1 MTVTPARRP
10 PASGDVR
17 ACLSDFLVANYA
29 RLIGRLRARLGCED
43 LASDSLHDAWLRLA
57 DGSAP
62 EPGGAAGVVNPG
74 AYLFRMAC
82 NIAIDRLRAEQLR
95 RAGGPELE
103 PDEVEDGAP
112 GPQQIAQARSS
123 LRDFLREVD
132 TLPRQQRA
140 VYIDVRIEGLP
151 QSAAASRYGLSSRIV
166 RRHLRDAGRHMAG
179 YAHRLAC
186 PTPPRA
192 RESRARRRICRR
204 GRKSFIWGRYDF
216 RHPPAARSRRGR
228 PVTVQPRSS
237 PSAMPRNPPRDT
249 AGQQGFTLVEVMVV
263 LVIVGIATAALGL
276 SIRSDPARRLRDDA
290 QQLALRMQTAQQEAR
305 ADGRPIAWQADLS
318 GYRYT
323 RGTWALD
330 DAAPTL
336 DMTRLDAF
344 ERDATLRPQRWQ
356 SGEVRDDAR
365 QAGDAGWRMVRRAL
379 AAETLQRRGRSG
391 LAAHRRRTLC
401 GPVARGPAGAGIH
414 AAGNPDRAG
423 HRQRGA
429 GAVMRTTG
437 MLTTNNGVLR
447 DRALALMSA
456 QNRLVELQLA
466 PPVATV
472 SRDRAP
478 CPQGGLAL
486 VCETRLTDVVRIP
499 PGDRGSVPR
508 PAGGPRLATLS
519 AALDNQR

>member
-166 RRHLRDAGRHMAG
+166 RHLRDAGRHMAG
-179 YAHRLAC
+179 MRTGWPVRRRRARSETAARAGESVAADANPSYGVATIFVTR
-186 PTPPRA
+186 PPRA
-192 RESRARRRICRR
+192 AGVAARHRPAPFESIRHAQESSARHSRPAGIHAGRGHGGAGHRRHRHGRTGPVHPFRSGPQAARRR
-204 GRKSFIWGRYDF
+204 S
-216 RHPPAARSRRGR
+216 AAGAAHADRAAG
-228 PVTVQPRSS
+228 
-237 PSAMPRNPPRDT
+237 SAR
-249 AGQQGFTLVEVMVV
+249 
-263 LVIVGIATAALGL
+263 
-276 SIRSDPARRLRDDA
+276 
-290 QQLALRMQTAQQEAR
+290 
-305 ADGRPIAWQADLS
+305 DGRPIAWQADLS

-356 SGEVRDDAR
+356 SGEVRVTPAR
-365 QAGDAGWRMVRRAL
+365 PVTLDGEWFGEPWQLKLSNG
-379 AAETLQRRGRSG
+379 AAEVVL
-391 LAAHRRRTLC
+391 RRT
-401 GPVARGPAGAGIH
+401 
-414 AAGNPDRAG
+414 
-423 HRQRGA
+423 
-429 GAVMRTTG
+429 
-437 MLTTNNGVLR
+437 
-447 DRALALMSA
+447 
-456 QNRLVELQLA
+456 
-466 PPVATV
+466 
-472 SRDRAP
+472 
-478 CPQGGLAL
+478 GGG
-486 VCETRLTDVVRIP
+486 RYVV
-499 PGDRGSVPR
+499 
-508 PAGGPRLATLS
+508 
-519 AALDNQR
+519 Q

>member
-10 PASGDVR
+10 SASGDVR

-43 LASDSLHDAWLRLA
+43 LASDSLHDACLRLA
-57 DGSAP
+57 DGPAP

-192 RESRARRRICRR
+192 
-204 GRKSFIWGRYDF
+204 
-216 RHPPAARSRRGR
+216 
-228 PVTVQPRSS
+228 Q
-237 PSAMPRNPPRDT
+237 
-249 AGQQGFTLVEVMVV
+249 
-263 LVIVGIATAALGL
+263 
-276 SIRSDPARRLRDDA
+276 
-290 QQLALRMQTAQQEAR
+290 
-305 ADGRPIAWQADLS
+305 
-318 GYRYT
+318 
-323 RGTWALD
+323 
-330 DAAPTL
+330 
-336 DMTRLDAF
+336 
-344 ERDATLRPQRWQ
+344 
-356 SGEVRDDAR
+356 
-365 QAGDAGWRMVRRAL
+365 
-379 AAETLQRRGRSG
+379 
-391 LAAHRRRTLC
+391 
-401 GPVARGPAGAGIH
+401 
-414 AAGNPDRAG
+414 
-423 HRQRGA
+423 
-429 GAVMRTTG
+429 
-437 MLTTNNGVLR
+437 
-447 DRALALMSA
+447 
-456 QNRLVELQLA
+456 
-466 PPVATV
+466 
-472 SRDRAP
+472 
-478 CPQGGLAL
+478 
-486 VCETRLTDVVRIP
+486 
-499 PGDRGSVPR
+499 
-508 PAGGPRLATLS
+508 
-519 AALDNQR
+519 

>member
-1 MTVTPARRP
+1 MGLREHVDDVLRGHAAMLERAVAQLALRTDAAVLCRAFILQLLYPVGSRRYFLEQIAYNLLFRWFAGLTQGLGADEEADLDRELDLIGRRPEIVQVLHQALDDGLLTPPSWAVRKRAARVRPAPDSARLREALRATRRTRAWPARVDAVASRSRPTDSIGMTVTPARRP

-57 DGSAP
+57 DGPAP

-123 LRDFLREVD
+123 CATSFGKWTRCPGSSAPCTSTCASKGCRKARR
-132 TLPRQQRA
+132 PRATACRRA
-140 VYIDVRIEGLP
+140 SCSGTCAMRAGTWRVCAQAGL
-151 QSAAASRYGLSSRIV
+151 SDAAARSETAARASESGAVDANPSYGVATIFVTR
-166 RRHLRDAGRHMAG
+166 
-179 YAHRLAC
+179 
-186 PTPPRA
+186 PPRA
-192 RESRARRRICRR
+192 A
-204 GRKSFIWGRYDF
+204 GV
-216 RHPPAARSRRGR
+216 AA
-228 PVTVQPRSS
+228 VTVQPRSS

-356 SGEVRDDAR
+356 SGECA
-365 QAGDAGWRMVRRAL
+365 
-379 AAETLQRRGRSG
+379 
-391 LAAHRRRTLC
+391 
-401 GPVARGPAGAGIH
+401 
-414 AAGNPDRAG
+414 
-423 HRQRGA
+423 
-429 GAVMRTTG
+429 
-437 MLTTNNGVLR
+437 
-447 DRALALMSA
+447 
-456 QNRLVELQLA
+456 
-466 PPVATV
+466 
-472 SRDRAP
+472 
-478 CPQGGLAL
+478 
-486 VCETRLTDVVRIP
+486 
-499 PGDRGSVPR
+499 
-508 PAGGPRLATLS
+508 
-519 AALDNQR
+519 

>member
-1 MTVTPARRP
+1 
-10 PASGDVR
+10 
-17 ACLSDFLVANYA
+17 
-29 RLIGRLRARLGCED
+29 
-43 LASDSLHDAWLRLA
+43 
-57 DGSAP
+57 
-62 EPGGAAGVVNPG
+62 
-74 AYLFRMAC
+74 MAC

-112 GPQQIAQARSS
+112 GPQQIAQARS

-192 RESRARRRICRR
+192 VKRPRAQANLSPRTQILHMGSLRFSSPARRAQ
-204 GRKSFIWGRYDF
+204 
-216 RHPPAARSRRGR
+216 PAWP

-356 SGEVRDDAR
+356 SGEVRVTPAR
-365 QAGDAGWRMVRRAL
+365 PVTLDGEWFGEPWQLKLSNG
-379 AAETLQRRGRSG
+379 AAEVVL
-391 LAAHRRRTLC
+391 RRT
-401 GPVARGPAGAGIH
+401 
-414 AAGNPDRAG
+414 
-423 HRQRGA
+423 
-429 GAVMRTTG
+429 
-437 MLTTNNGVLR
+437 
-447 DRALALMSA
+447 
-456 QNRLVELQLA
+456 
-466 PPVATV
+466 
-472 SRDRAP
+472 
-478 CPQGGLAL
+478 GGG
-486 VCETRLTDVVRIP
+486 RYVV
-499 PGDRGSVPR
+499 
-508 PAGGPRLATLS
+508 
-519 AALDNQR
+519 Q